1 MDLGKIRAQ
10 ALTRAIQYDKIRA
23 GRDDAFGMASPLRSN
38 VEPK

>member
-23 GRDDAFGMASPLRSN
+23 GRDDALGMASPLRLHC
-38 VEPK
+38 EPK